1 MKTSQPRNRLIRI
14 CMAAMLACAT
24 IAVPHAQ
31 TSVLTELKAQFNRDK
46 GIPRLI
52 VLMSPT

>member
-1 MKTSQPRNRLIRI
+1 
-14 CMAAMLACAT
+14 MAAMLACAT

-31 TSVLTELKAQFNRDK
+31 TSVLTGLKAQFNRDK